1 MWLDNM
7 LLVEGVVGFEKGGG
21 LVVVVVVV
29 VVFGGVGLDNL
40 VEYLDYRVKF
50 L

>member
-1 MWLDNM
+1 MRLDNM
-7 LLVEGVVGFEKGGG
+7 LLVEGVAGLEKGGG
-21 LVVVVVVV
+21 SVAVAAVA

-40 VEYLDYRVKF
+40 VEYFDYRVKF